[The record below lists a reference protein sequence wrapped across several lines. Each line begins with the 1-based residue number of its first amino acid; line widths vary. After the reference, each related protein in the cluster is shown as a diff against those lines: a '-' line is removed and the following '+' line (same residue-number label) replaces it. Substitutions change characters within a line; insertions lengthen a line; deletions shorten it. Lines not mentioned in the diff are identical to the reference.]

1 MFSTLLRPKPV
12 GKYIVFEDPEAERVL
27 MAHGVSSDGIGITL
41 EDAERVTTISTWF
54 KGNTTLASFEEFA
67 YFINCAGLAASAFDG
82 CTSLTKIKLPTSL
95 TTIGAYALR
104 NVPAPVVLDAPNL
117 TTIGTAAFYA
127 SGLTEIKDLGKAQ
140 IIGSTGAVVQATS
153 GVFANC
159 KSLVKAHIPASVT
172 HIGGMSFVGC
182 TALNTI
188 TGCEGVTNIV
198 RQQAFDGCSALT
210 GALILPSV
218 KVIDQYSFRNCKL
231 TSIDLG
237 ADTTT
242 IAAYAFQNNT
252 ALNAFICRAT
262 TPPSLGN
269 ANAFSNT
276 NNCPIYVPDASVE
289 AYKGATNWN
298 TYADRIRPLSE
309 IEGSPYIQ
317 FEDSEAERVLMSK
330 GVSSD
335 GIGITKADAEA
346 VTSMQGWFKNNT
358 AIKAFNEL
366 QYFTGMTTLSQD
378 IFFGSSIES
387 VIFPPTMTELGDY
400 CFYQSTGMRILRV
413 PVSVTSMG
421 NYVTSYSAITVVI
434 MESETPPTIG
444 QYAFRYHG
452 GKVSIYVPDASVEAY
467 KTATNWSG
475 MSAYIKGISEYSG

>member
-1 MFSTLLRPKPV
+1 MRKGNTITLNTLRPNVVRMNGQPWAPGGPAVGGGGIVPLPPTEPEEPEVPPVPTYVLAVEVQNGSAAATLGGVAVQLPYTANEGDTLLVTITPV
-12 GKYIVFEDPEAERVL
+12 EGYTFEAWADGATDNPRAVVMTADVTLSAACAQAVAPNQYIQFEDPEAERVL
-27 MAHGVSSDGIGITL
+27 MAKGVSSDGIGITL
-41 EDAERVTTISTWF
+41 EDAEAVTSISTWF
-54 KGNTTLASFEEFA
+54 KGNTALASFEEFA
-67 YFINCAGLAASAFDG
+67 YFINCEGLVASAFDG

-95 TTIGAYALR
+95 TSIGAYALR

-127 SGLTEIKDLGKAQ
+127 SGLAEIKDLGKVR
-140 IIGSTGAVVQATS
+140 IIGGTGAVVQAAS

-289 AYKGATNWN
+289 AYKTGTNWN
-298 TYADRIRPLSE
+298 SYTSRIKPLSE
-309 IEGSPYIQ
+309 YNG
-317 FEDSEAERVLMSK
+317 
-330 GVSSD
+330 
-335 GIGITKADAEA
+335 
-346 VTSMQGWFKNNT
+346 
-358 AIKAFNEL
+358 
-366 QYFTGMTTLSQD
+366 
-378 IFFGSSIES
+378 
-387 VIFPPTMTELGDY
+387 
-400 CFYQSTGMRILRV
+400 
-413 PVSVTSMG
+413 
-421 NYVTSYSAITVVI
+421 
-434 MESETPPTIG
+434 
-444 QYAFRYHG
+444 
-452 GKVSIYVPDASVEAY
+452 
-467 KTATNWSG
+467 
-475 MSAYIKGISEYSG
+475 